1 MIESPFRTLL
11 VFFYTLFDVIE
22 KISVILSPYQMMTEA
37 RPARSSSLEEDPD
50 YLLFLENETV
60 SDELE
65 IELIEVNIES

>member
-1 MIESPFRTLL
+1 
-11 VFFYTLFDVIE
+11 
-22 KISVILSPYQMMTEA
+22 MMTET
-37 RPARSSSLEEDPD
+37 RPTRSSSLEEDPD

>member
-1 MIESPFRTLL
+1 
-11 VFFYTLFDVIE
+11 
-22 KISVILSPYQMMTEA
+22 MMTEA